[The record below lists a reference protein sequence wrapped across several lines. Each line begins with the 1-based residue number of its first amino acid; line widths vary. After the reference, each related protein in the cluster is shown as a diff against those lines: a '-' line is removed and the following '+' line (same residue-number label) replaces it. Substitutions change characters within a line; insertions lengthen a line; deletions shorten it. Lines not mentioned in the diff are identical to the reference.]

1 MLEFYTSR
9 WLQSGVNRGET
20 SMDRQLRRV
29 VIKEE
34 LIHLTGNVFK
44 AVILNQF
51 IYWSQR
57 MSDVDRYIEE
67 ESRRMESDGEAL
79 KVKPTNGW
87 IYKSA
92 DDLLDETMLG
102 ISRQSVNRCLN
113 TLIEHGYLLWRH
125 NPEHRWDRTKQYRVD
140 FVRVRRDLADLGYT
154 LDGYPL
160 LNLSHAMRAES
171 DAMLNLSNGTLCVS
185 DGLPIESDRVPTMSD
200 GMPSV
205 SDRMFEFEPAISKI
219 TSEITIASDDEDAN
233 DTNRDLNIL
242 HRVDNLD
249 RMSRNSAQG
258 KQGISDSQT
267 ASVPCYG
274 SLQQP
279 EDIPDSARD
288 PYQAVEWH
296 MRRYVPK
303 YTTSKGDTRSVQ
315 ALLNQGIPLDYVLA
329 GIEYTFAQYPDK
341 YIHSFSYIAK
351 VILDRWSVEMDRKSL
366 SERSTSLS
374 KKRRPSR
381 EPSSTVQTKHKMA
394 ERDERYKN
402 FYDLFPDA

>member
-1 MLEFYTSR
+1 
-9 WLQSGVNRGET
+9 
-20 SMDRQLRRV
+20 MDRQLRRV

-34 LIHLTGNVFK
+34 LVHLTGNVFK

-92 DDLLDETMLG
+92 DDLLEETMLG

-113 TLIEHGYLLWRH
+113 ALIDQGYLLWRH

-160 LNLSHAMRAES
+160 LNLSHAM
-171 DAMLNLSNGTLCVS
+171 LNLSDGLLTMSHPVPTLS
-185 DGLPIESDRVPTMSD
+185 DGT
-200 GMPSV
+200 PSV

-219 TSEITIASDDEDAN
+219 TTKSTVVSDEEDDN
-233 DTNRDLNIL
+233 SNNSDIDVL
-242 HRVDNLD
+242 HQVENLD
-249 RMSRNSAQG
+249 LSSGNSHTST
-258 KQGISDSQT
+258 KGIEEQQKL
-267 ASVPCYG
+267 SVPWYG

-279 EDIPDSARD
+279 EDIAVSARD
-288 PYQAVEWH
+288 PYQAIEWH

-303 YTTSKGDTRSVQ
+303 YTTSSGDTKSIQHLVK
-315 ALLNQGIPLDYVLA
+315 QGIPLDYLLA
-329 GIEYTFAQYPDK
+329 GIDYAFVQYSDK
-341 YIHSFSYIAK
+341 NIHSFSYIAK
-351 VILDRWSVEMDRKSL
+351 IIMDRWAVEVDRQSL
-366 SERSTSLS
+366 SNTVPPKQGE
-374 KKRRPSR
+374 PSR
-381 EPSSTVQTKHKMA
+381 SRSSARENRRKVA

-402 FYDLFPDA
+402 FYDLFPDS

>member
-1 MLEFYTSR
+1 
-9 WLQSGVNRGET
+9 
-20 SMDRQLRRV
+20 MDRQLRRV

-57 MSDVDRYIEE
+57 MGDVDRYIEE

-92 DDLLDETMLG
+92 DDLLVETMLG
-102 ISRQSVNRCLN
+102 ISRQSINRCLN
-113 TLIEHGYLLWRH
+113 ALIEQGYLLWRH

-140 FVRVRRDLADLGYT
+140 FVRVRRNLADLGYT

-160 LNLSHAMRAES
+160 LDLSHAMRPE
-171 DAMLNLSNGTLCVS
+171 S
-185 DGLPIESDRVPTMSD
+185 DGLPPE
-200 GMPSV
+200 
-205 SDRMFEFEPAISKI
+205 SDRMFENEPAISKS
-219 TSEITIASDDEDAN
+219 TTEITISSDDEDAN
-233 DTNRDLNIL
+233 GTNRDPDGLY
-242 HRVDNLD
+242 RVDHLD
-249 RMSRNSAQG
+249 RASRKSDAG
-258 KQGISDSQT
+258 KQGSSDLQT
-267 ASVPCYG
+267 SSVPRYG

-279 EDIPDSARD
+279 VESPGSVSD

-303 YTTSKGDTRSVQ
+303 YTASKGDTRSVQ
-315 ALLNQGIPLDYVLA
+315 DLFNQGIPLDYVLA
-329 GIEYTFAQYPDK
+329 GIEYSFAQYPDK
-341 YIHSFSYIAK
+341 DIHSFSYIAK
-351 VILDRWSVEMDRKSL
+351 VILDRWSVEMDRQSL
-366 SERSTSLS
+366 SETSTSAT
-374 KKRRPSR
+374 KRRKPSYR
-381 EPSSTVQTKHKMA
+381 RSGETKRKIA

-402 FYDLFPDA
+402 FYDLFPDV